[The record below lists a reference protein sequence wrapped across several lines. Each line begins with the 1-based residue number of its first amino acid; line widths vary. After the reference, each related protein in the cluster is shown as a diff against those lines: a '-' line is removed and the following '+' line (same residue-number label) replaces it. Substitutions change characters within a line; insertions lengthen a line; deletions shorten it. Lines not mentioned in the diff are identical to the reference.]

1 MACLTENISKGM
13 SIFLVKYKK
22 MLFYNRTN
30 ALYVKCIY
38 VHYMSFQITLKYFY
52 NQKNVVL
59 QENYCSKWCQW
70 LNRIFFFLQ
79 FFTKIELIITIAKEK
94 VLFGVTSFSSYT

>member
-38 VHYMSFQITLKYFY
+38 VHYMSFQITLKGTLM
-52 NQKNVVL
+52 Q
-59 QENYCSKWCQW
+59 
-70 LNRIFFFLQ
+70 I
-79 FFTKIELIITIAKEK
+79 
-94 VLFGVTSFSSYT
+94 